1 MDKVQDRLRYLVGLL
16 SNGKH
21 TVFAKKSGIPPS
33 SFQAYINGQRI
44 PPTEHL
50 MKIITVFGIN
60 LNWLLIG
67 EGEPFI
73 GSGTQEVLAHGWGKV
88 RVLDLVFQLLR
99 DEEERAGIS
108 LTSEQRKAIAKI
120 LRELIDRDVRA
131 IRELLT
137 SIQTGKNKKEE

>member
-50 MKIITVFGIN
+50 AKIITVFGIN

-73 GSGTQEVLAHGWGKV
+73 GSGTQEVVAHGWGKM
-88 RVLDLVFQLLR
+88 RVLDPVSQLLH
-99 DEEERAGIS
+99 DEEDRAGII
-108 LTSEQRKAIAKI
+108 LTQEQRTAILKI
-120 LRELIDRDVRA
+120 LRELVDRDIRA
-131 IRELLT
+131 IRELLY
-137 SIQTGKNKKEE
+137 SIEGAKKKEGE